1 MERPCQKPPFPP
13 CWRSFLISE
22 LNLFVATLHPFVL
35 VPALSFSSNS
45 SSASL
50 LFPTLMQEAS
60 VPPCQSSRYSTLN
73 KPNSLCLQGLP
84 QAAPAAVA
92 AYVGLYWRLCTFDTS
107 GGCLGGGHF
116 GGPAPLLT
124 PRPAH
129 QPLPSAHGEPAAP
142 SPLALAFHRCAL
154 SYLCVKQRGG
164 GGKCAFPY

>member
-107 GGCLGGGHF
+107 GGCLGGGTL
-116 GGPAPLLT
+116 GARPLCLPPAQHTSPFPQHT
-124 PRPAH
+124 ESRRPPPR
-129 QPLPSAHGEPAAP
+129 
-142 SPLALAFHRCAL
+142 SPLRFTGAPWVI
-154 SYLCVKQRGG
+154 CV
-164 GGKCAFPY
+164 